1 MIKRALKIFTLLS
14 SFLAMA
20 VVLADSASSY
30 NFFSKKHRNSENEV
44 VFSRDGSGVFSKHS
58 VCKRPNWTSCYAKYH
73 NYCVN
78 TRHEIIAE
86 RCKVLSVQKSG
97 SFHIAVS
104 GAECR
109 DYYTG
114 EEIND
119 VKKVQIDHVLPWYWI
134 KRHGGCDRAN
144 AIYNDPDNLVIASEA
159 VNDKKAN
166 VLQPEWMSD
175 EKLREIRHR
184 QYNFCNKWGLSD
196 CDELLLDSDST
207 FGIEDNAIT
216 QGLREIINEDDFD
229 SDALIETKE
238 DKNAVKKAHES
249 AITLGRKPI
258 NQNVDIWN
266 LQIPNLDEEQE

>member
-1 MIKRALKIFTLLS
+1 MIKRTLKIFTLLS
-14 SFLAMA
+14 SFFLLVAISNDA
-20 VVLADSASSY
+20 FAY

-44 VFSRDGSGVFSKHS
+44 VFSRDSSGGLSKNS

-86 RCKVLSVQKSG
+86 HCKVLSVQKSG

-159 VNDKKAN
+159 VNEKKAN

-175 EKLREIRHR
+175 EKLQEIRHR
-184 QYNFCNKWGLSD
+184 QYQFCEKWNLSD
-196 CDELLLDSDST
+196 CDELLLDSYRT

-216 QGLREIINEDDFD
+216 QGLREIINEDD
-229 SDALIETKE
+229 SDHDEIGEEKQ
-238 DKNAVKKAHES
+238 DIKNLKDS

-258 NQNVDIWN
+258 NKNVDIWN

>member
-14 SFLAMA
+14 SLF
-20 VVLADSASSY
+20 VLSVALSNEALSY

-44 VFSRDGSGVFSKHS
+44 VFSRDGSGGFSKHS

-97 SFHIAVS
+97 SFHISVS

-134 KRHGGCDRAN
+134 QRHGGCDRAK

-196 CDELLLDSDST
+196 CDELLFDSDST
-207 FGIEDNAIT
+207 FGIEDNEIT
-216 QGLREIINEDDFD
+216 QGLREIINEDDRD
-229 SDALIETKE
+229 HDEIIEEKAE
-238 DKNAVKKAHES
+238 IQNIKNS

-258 NQNVDIWN
+258 NKNVDIWN